1 LSSDAIHEM
10 EAAILSVLS
19 CGTLEWLLEPL
30 RQP

>member
-1 LSSDAIHEM
+1 M